1 MRSLTLVATVAS
13 LIAVSSVAAQADEES
28 LIGKRVRI
36 TTSNPTPPADNQRGA
51 RPVVVIGEL
60 TATSDSTMS
69 LRRSE
74 TMDEVTISLSRVQRL
89 EMSTGSDRGA
99 SAAKAAVIGLA
110 IGGVVGAAAGEDCSE
125 ADFIC
130 FERSATAM
138 GGAAAG
144 MTIGF
149 LVGLIAGG
157 GERWEDTA
165 IPRVSIVP
173 MGGRSISIGS
183 TIRFGSNRR

>member
-1 MRSLTLVATVAS
+1 MRSLIPVVTMLAS
-13 LIAVSSVAAQADEES
+13 LIVVSSVEAQADEGG
-28 LIGKRVRI
+28 LVGKRVRI
-36 TTSNPTPPADNQRGA
+36 TTSNPTPPRDHQRGA
-51 RPVVVIGEL
+51 RPAVIIGEL

-138 GGAAAG
+138 GGPVAG
-144 MTIGF
+144 VTIGF
-149 LVGLIAGG
+149 LIGLIAGG
-157 GERWEDTA
+157 GERWEETA

-173 MGGRSISIGS
+173 GERSISIGS